1 MEQQVVQGVQET
13 SFFLFAYESIKYI
26 LSKNIEQKEQK
37 TQIEELG
44 YHLGERAAHF
54 LMTTKSFEQ
63 TQTIKS
69 NEQTQTIKSNEQTQA
84 SQINIELEKIMKFL
98 AKEVWIFISGSP
110 MQKLRKNSRGAF
122 ILELDDIKLHS
133 CLMTEKGNVKDD
145 KLKCI
150 FWFLTGVIKGVVNS
164 FNYECT
170 VTYNINPLADQK
182 ETFSYT
188 FSIQILNLNIK

>member
-110 MQKLRKNSRGAF
+110 MQKLRKNSRG
-122 ILELDDIKLHS
+122 D
-133 CLMTEKGNVKDD
+133 V
-145 KLKCI
+145 
-150 FWFLTGVIKGVVNS
+150 
-164 FNYECT
+164 
-170 VTYNINPLADQK
+170 
-182 ETFSYT
+182 
-188 FSIQILNLNIK
+188 

>member
-26 LSKNIEQKEQK
+26 LSKNIEQKEQR

-44 YHLGERAAHF
+44 YHLGERAANF

-63 TQTIKS
+63 TQNIKS
-69 NEQTQTIKSNEQTQA
+69 NEQTQV
-84 SQINIELEKIMKFL
+84 SQINLELEKIMKFL
-98 AKEVWIFISGSP
+98 AKEVWIFFTGFP

-122 ILELDDIKLHS
+122 ILEVDDIKLHS

-150 FWFLTGVIKGVVNS
+150 FWFLSGVIKGVVNS
-164 FNYECT
+164 FNFECT
-170 VTYNINPLADQK
+170 VTYDINPLADQK
-182 ETFSYT
+182 ETFTYT